1 MTESSRPARTV
12 GFWAW
17 VGIVLRKE
25 LLDAVRDR
33 RSLLSALVFPLMGP
47 LLVVGMFQIIVEQQK
62 AKGVVEIPTIGA
74 EHGPALVDFL
84 ERHGVDVVPFA
95 GDEEAARVAVREG
108 EQEVVLVV
116 GAGFRRSVAD
126 GEPAE
131 VTMIIDGTRNDTAAT
146 RRRLDGLLTGYSGEL
161 GALRLI
167 ARGIH
172 PEVVRGLDVQ
182 EDDVASERE
191 LAARLLNFI
200 PMFVVL
206 AAFIGG
212 MNVAV
217 DATAGERERK
227 SLEPLLSTPVSRLAL
242 VVGKWLAATV
252 FAVACVLLT
261 FAAVTAA
268 MGFVDLRGMGLRF
281 ELGVA
286 ESVAILAAAL
296 PVTAL
301 ATGLQLLIGTFARTF
316 KEAQTYLGLFMFLPT
331 LPAVLLTVAPVDST
345 GWVALVPVLGQQLVL
360 TDALGGIVAAPL
372 TFVVLG
378 LGSVLVGL
386 AGVIATARLFTRES
400 IVFGG

>member
-1 MTESSRPARTV
+1 
-12 GFWAW
+12 
-17 VGIVLRKE
+17 VLRKE

-62 AKGVVEIPTIGA
+62 ARGVVEVPTIGA
-74 EHGPALVDFL
+74 DHGAALVHFL
-84 ERHGVDVVPFA
+84 ERHGVDVVPFE
-95 GDEEAARVAVREG
+95 GDEAAAREAVREG
-108 EQEVVLVV
+108 ERELVLVID
-116 GAGFRRSVAD
+116 ADFRRSVAD
-126 GEPAE
+126 GKPAE
-131 VTMIIDGTRNDTAAT
+131 VTMIFDGTRNDTAAT
-146 RRRLDGLLTGYSGEL
+146 RRRVDGLLDGFSGEL
-161 GALRLI
+161 GGLRLI
-167 ARGIH
+167 ARGVH
-172 PEVVRGLDVQ
+172 PEVVRGLDVE

-252 FAVACVLLT
+252 FAAACVLLT

-268 MGFVDLRGMGLRF
+268 MGFVDLRSLGFRF
-281 ELGVA
+281 ELGAA
-286 ESVAILAAAL
+286 ESLAILAAAL

-331 LPAVLLTVAPVDST
+331 LPAVLLTVMPVDST
-345 GWVALVPVLGQQLVL
+345 GWIALVPVLGQQLVL
-360 TDALGGIVAAPL
+360 TDALGGIIAPPL
-372 TFVVLG
+372 TFAVLG
-378 LGSVLVGL
+378 AGSVLIGL
-386 AGVIATARLFTRES
+386 SGVVVTARLFTREA